1 MKICKVIDRVWEIFD
16 IEFVDKR
23 KLMDVFF
30 VEVNYYGVVRSDFKS
45 LVCYVILIFVYVSD
59 MEDNGCL
66 V

>member
-16 IEFVDKR
+16 IEFVDRR
-23 KLMDVFF
+23 KLMDMFF
-30 VEVNYYGVVRSDFKS
+30 VEVNNYGVVRSDFKS

-59 MEDNGCL
+59 MEDNSCL